1 MLKPHRVVMDKVSG
15 YAEEAAAYVRRR
27 RHHRR
32 SFARIQYQSG
42 ISRNV
47 DLETVVGRQIV
58 DAARELIASDPGSQ
72 PSDSG

>member
-15 YAEEAAAYVRRR
+15 YADEAAAYVRRR

-42 ISRNV
+42 ISRHV
-47 DLETVVGRQIV
+47 DLDSVVGRQIA
-58 DAARELIASDPGSQ
+58 DAARELIESDPGSH
-72 PSDSG
+72 PSAPG

>member
-1 MLKPHRVVMDKVSG
+1 MDKVSG
-15 YAEEAAAYVRRR
+15 YADEAAAYVRRR

-47 DLETVVGRQIV
+47 DLDSVVGRQIA
-58 DAARELIASDPGSQ
+58 DAARELIESDPGSH
-72 PSDSG
+72 PSAPG

>member
-15 YAEEAAAYVRRR
+15 YADEAAAYVRRR

-47 DLETVVGRQIV
+47 DLDTVVGRQIAA
-58 DAARELIASDPGSQ
+58 AARELIESDPGSH
-72 PSDSG
+72 PSAPG

>member
-15 YAEEAAAYVRRR
+15 YADEAAAFVRRR

-42 ISRNV
+42 ISVNV
-47 DLETVVGRQIV
+47 DLESRAGQEII
-58 DAARELIASDPGSQ
+58 DAAAALIATDPGSQ
-72 PSDSG
+72 PSASG